1 MRVNHSK
8 QNSNPTVPH
17 LPSAWSYL
25 LAERVSFS
33 KTVPYGIRI
42 KRPSN
47 ETLVS
52 WLEKLITC
60 GRCHTIYVENL
71 ALSPVDVDT
80 VVLLCQRRGVSLINL
95 SVNAAN
101 HEIQLHNLVA

>member
-1 MRVNHSK
+1 MHLQHSM
-8 QNSNPTVPH
+8 QNSNTQVPPA
-17 LPSAWSYL
+17 PSAWSYL
-25 LAERVSFS
+25 LAEKVSFS
-33 KTVPYGIRI
+33 KTVSYGIRI
-42 KRPSN
+42 KRPNN

-71 ALSPVDVDT
+71 TLSPVDADT

-101 HEIQLHNLVA
+101 QEIELYNLVA